1 MAITRRSLLQGAL
14 ALGSALALGAC
25 GAGEKDAGSS
35 SGDATASKLTVRE
48 RPADPIAR
56 AKATRVDAV
65 GDLGRTKAF
74 DLHCDT
80 VDVLGMHDWEP
91 YKSWPAIA
99 RNGDLAKSDG
109 EVDLARAQGLA
120 YAQGFAVWVPDKK
133 WVTDPLGFY
142 TAAVAYFRQQMQT
155 YADRVEQVTD
165 ARDIPDAL
173 KAGKVAALL
182 TVESCSAL
190 ETSLDVVDTMRKD
203 GVKMAGLTWNGDN
216 ALGGG
221 RSTHNG
227 LTELGVKA
235 VARLEDAKIAV
246 DAAHLSTE
254 SFADLVKCRKRPFL
268 ISHCASRAV
277 CDVDRNVT
285 DDQFKAVLDSGGVV
299 GVSYCTEFIT
309 KRTTGTDVTFD
320 ELMAHFEHFLDLGGK
335 DGVCLGGD
343 FDGASVPDWLRG
355 VDKLQGFY
363 QKMCERLGQEQTD
376 KVFFQNAYAFMVR
389 NEVA

>member
-1 MAITRRSLLQGAL
+1 MAITRRSLLRGAC

-35 SGDATASKLTVRE
+35 SADAASGVIVRE
-48 RPADPIAR
+48 RTADPIAR
-56 AKATRVDAV
+56 AKATHVDAV

-91 YKSWPAIA
+91 YRSWPAIA
-99 RNGDLAKSDG
+99 RHGDLAKSDG
-109 EVDLARAQGLA
+109 EVDLERAQGLA
-120 YAQGFAVWVPDKK
+120 YAQGFSVWVPDRK

-142 TAAVAYFRQQMQT
+142 TAAVAYFRQQMRQH
-155 YADRVEQVTD
+155 ADRVEQVTD
-165 ARDIPDAL
+165 ARRIPDVL
-173 KAGKVAALL
+173 RAGKVAAVL

-190 ETSLDVVDTMRKD
+190 EGSIDVVDTMRED
-203 GVKMAGLTWNGDN
+203 GVRMAGLTWNGDN

-221 RSTHNG
+221 RSTRNG
-227 LTELGVKA
+227 LTELGKRA
-235 VARLEDAKIAV
+235 VARLEDAGIAV
-246 DAAHLSTE
+246 DAAHLSAE
-254 SFADLVKCRKRPFL
+254 SFDDLVRCRRRPFL

-320 ELMAHFEHFLDLGGK
+320 ELMAHFEHFLDLGGE
-335 DGVCLGGD
+335 DCVCLGGD

-363 QKMCERLGQEQTD
+363 QKVCERLGQGQAD